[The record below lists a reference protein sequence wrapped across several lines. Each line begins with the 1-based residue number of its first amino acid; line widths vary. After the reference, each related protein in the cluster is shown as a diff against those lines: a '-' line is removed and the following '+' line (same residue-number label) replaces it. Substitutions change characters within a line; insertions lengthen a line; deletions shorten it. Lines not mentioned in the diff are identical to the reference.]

1 MNGMEEERLEWKH
14 VHLASASGFGRR
26 VCVHARAGGDIYR
39 AVVQHNVQS
48 WRCQECLGRI
58 TRTTEQLQRHRGTLS
73 GARSEGLRGGEIF
86 FLCGRTPRP
95 LGGAGR
101 GLPEKRACFL
111 AETASP

>member
-1 MNGMEEERLEWKH
+1 MNGMKEERLEWKH

-86 FLCGRTPRP
+86 FFLE
-95 LGGAGR
+95 
-101 GLPEKRACFL
+101 LPPWPADL
-111 AETASP
+111 AIKNLPHKTRFF